1 MQWTLVR
8 DWMVVISLCANLF
21 EALASRVSEL
31 EDLRDRV
38 AKAERGIVGVAG
50 ETRARKA
57 VYDGSAVGPAINAI
71 I

>member
-1 MQWTLVR
+1 MDARAQLDGCHFAMR
-8 DWMVVISLCANLF
+8 QHY
-21 EALASRVSEL
+21 EALASQVSEL

-38 AKAERGIVGVAG
+38 AKAERRIVSVAR

-57 VYDGSAVGPAINAI
+57 VYEGSAVGPASNAI

>member
-1 MQWTLVR
+1 MDARARLDGCHFALRQH
-8 DWMVVISLCANLF
+8 F
-21 EALASRVSEL
+21 EALASQVSEL